1 MAKRVSKTGGK
12 PANPTEE
19 RAAAEKKQTAQAKK
33 KNKLVKGGKLGRPR
47 KLTPD
52 QLRRGVEEY
61 FASISY
67 QEPVTREEDII
78 LDVDQKTGGVTFLL
92 DDKGHRVKRIVPVLN
107 AAGKPLTRT
116 VYTEAPG
123 DFGLC
128 NFLKISRDTWERYGR
143 AVELLEERRR
153 EQRAMLG
160 AAGEGRQI
168 AGATGEGRQIAG
180 ATGEG
185 GQIARATGEGRQ
197 ISGATGEGGQIAGA
211 AGEGRQIAGATGE
224 GPGPEEDPELREALD
239 YAEIYTL
246 ARGRVC
252 AYLESAAE
260 TRGGRGAQFKLERIY
275 GLTEKKD
282 VHLDAGGSIEAY
294 LRALDQE

>member
-1 MAKRVSKTGGK
+1 MR
-12 PANPTEE
+12 
-19 RAAAEKKQTAQAKK
+19 
-33 KNKLVKGGKLGRPR
+33 
-47 KLTPD
+47 
-52 QLRRGVEEY
+52 EEY
-61 FASISY
+61 IVLKQDPETGAVEF
-67 QEPVTREEDII
+67 V
-78 LDVDQKTGGVTFLL
+78 LDKM
-92 DDKGHRVKRIVPVLN
+92 GHRAVRQVPVLGAN
-107 AAGKPLTRT
+107 GKPLMRT
-116 VYTEAPG
+116 VYIEAPG

-128 NFLKISRDTWERYGR
+128 NYLKISRDTWDRYGR

-153 EQRAMLG
+153 EHGAMLG
-160 AAGEGRQI
+160 AAGEGGQIARATGEGRQI
-168 AGATGEGRQIAG
+168 AGATGEGRQI
-180 ATGEG
+180 
-185 GQIARATGEGRQ
+185 
-197 ISGATGEGGQIAGA
+197 SGAA
-211 AGEGRQIAGATGE
+211 GE

-294 LRALDQE
+294 LRGLDQE